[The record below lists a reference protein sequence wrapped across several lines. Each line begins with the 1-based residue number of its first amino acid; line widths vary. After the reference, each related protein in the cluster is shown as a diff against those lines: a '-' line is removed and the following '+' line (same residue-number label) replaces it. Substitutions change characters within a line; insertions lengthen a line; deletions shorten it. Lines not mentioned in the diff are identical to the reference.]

1 MKLAKE
7 ALTIAKKEADRQ
19 VLGSALYALTQVHLM
34 LGNFKDALKNSDE
47 AQMCF
52 QETND
57 ERSEAN
63 TLALQANVMFH
74 SDDFNEARMKAE
86 EAVYLFQKLNDAR
99 GEEQGWQV
107 IDDIEKGEAE
117 RREAEQQ
124 QQLLQWQQ
132 QAWMQSQQQQAGL
145 VFQPIHHQQKEEAA
159 PETSEAHGGYQA
171 KLQKLDLGGVL
182 EMSVVKTQIL
192 EITKGV
198 IGYDDDIEADVP
210 LMEAGLTS
218 NTAVLL
224 RDSLS
229 QQLPG
234 IPLPVTLIFDYPS
247 IGSMADLIVESSEK
261 IAQKKA
267 KAALK

>member
-1 MKLAKE
+1 
-7 ALTIAKKEADRQ
+7 
-19 VLGSALYALTQVHLM
+19 
-34 LGNFKDALKNSDE
+34 
-47 AQMCF
+47 
-52 QETND
+52 
-57 ERSEAN
+57 
-63 TLALQANVMFH
+63 
-74 SDDFNEARMKAE
+74 MKAE
-86 EAVYLFQKLNDAR
+86 EAVYLFQKLNDPR
-99 GEEQGWQV
+99 GEEQGWEV
-107 IDDIEKGEAE
+107 IDNIEKAEAE

-132 QAWMQSQQQQAGL
+132 QQAWMQSQQQAAGL
-145 VFQPIHHQQKEEAA
+145 QLTPLQQQPQQEEAQA
-159 PETSEAHGGYQA
+159 SAARGGYEM
-171 KLQKLDLGGVL
+171 KLQKLDMSGVL
-182 EMSVVKTQIL
+182 DGAVVKNQIL

-198 IGYDDDIEADVP
+198 IGYDDDIEVDVP

-247 IGSMADLIVESSEK
+247 IGSMTDLIVESSER